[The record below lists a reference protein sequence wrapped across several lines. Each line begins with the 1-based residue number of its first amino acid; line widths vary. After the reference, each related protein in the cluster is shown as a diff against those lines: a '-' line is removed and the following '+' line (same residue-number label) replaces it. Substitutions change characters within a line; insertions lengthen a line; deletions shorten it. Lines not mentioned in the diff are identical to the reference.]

1 MKIYDTLIIGC
12 GYASVGYAKANPN
25 TVICEEHQ
33 ICDTGFYLPL
43 RSFAY
48 SHYSPKSEAG
58 VRLKAVFDELSLF
71 KNSSQNTNGFESA
84 ICKYL
89 VANPSDIL
97 LKCRVIGYKLNSD
110 GIIDATVLT
119 NEGLSHV
126 FTRKIL
132 NSVSSVPQNR
142 LTVLF
147 TTDDIEAEKEFLLS
161 SFEDATIEPAF
172 YEGRYAL
179 HLKCNKADENAVKL
193 WIYHRWCEIKTS
205 AKILYIAPIFY
216 GDKVPSNPLCD
227 TNYQNPV
234 EAFEAGYFCAREE
247 QK

>member
-48 SHYSPKSEAG
+48 SQYSPKTEAG
-58 VRLKAVFDELSLF
+58 GRLKAVFDELMLF
-71 KNSSQNTNGFESA
+71 KNSFQNTNGFESA
-84 ICKYL
+84 FCKYI
-89 VANPSDIL
+89 VADPTDII
-97 LKCRVIGYKLNSD
+97 LKCRVVGYKVNSE
-110 GIIDATVLT
+110 GIIDATILT
-119 NEGLSHV
+119 NEGLSHI

-132 NSVSSVPQNR
+132 NSVSSAPQNR

-147 TTDDIEAEKEFLLS
+147 TTDDIEAEKELLLS

-172 YEGRYAL
+172 YENRYAL
-179 HLKCNKADENAVKL
+179 HFKCGKIDENAVKL
-193 WIYHRWCEIKTS
+193 LIYRRWYEIKTN
-205 AKILYIAPIFY
+205 AKILYIAPVYY
-216 GDKVPSNPLCD
+216 GDTVPSNPLCD
-227 TNYQNPV
+227 ANYANPV
-234 EAFEAGYFCAREE
+234 EAFEAGYFCAKEE